1 VDATG
6 SLSLQN
12 SHWLI
17 FFFSISEAFNFE
29 GIGAMKK
36 LNYKR
41 FLNHAG
47 FWSSFILLFLV
58 IYGPVLDNYPWLFLS
73 SLVMLPFIMLVVYT
87 INYVLLPTFLKQK
100 KYFLLGTLIVL
111 ILLMVPPIPRILVM
125 KLEGEQINFRNFLD
139 YNLLPFYFE
148 TGLITFIAFSIKLFK
163 ERNREQEQKNRL
175 EKQKLQAELS
185 ALKGQLNAHFLFNT
199 LNNLYGLAKKKSEH
213 APSGILML
221 SEMLHFVLY
230 DCTQESY
237 SLQKELDFINNYIE
251 LEKLRYGERLR
262 IQKEEDLQNGM
273 TEIAPLLL
281 FPFVENSF
289 KHGASKKKDQVWIR
303 IKVTTNRQG
312 LIFEVENN
320 RYNDPAGDSTSTG
333 GLGLANVQKRLEILY
348 PQRHTLEI
356 RSGDSTFYVR
366 LRIHQN
372 TLS

>member
-1 VDATG
+1 M
-6 SLSLQN
+6 
-12 SHWLI
+12 
-17 FFFSISEAFNFE
+17 
-29 GIGAMKK
+29 GAMKK
-36 LNYKR
+36 LNYNR
-41 FLNHAG
+41 FLRHAG
-47 FWSSFILLFLV
+47 FWTSFILLFLV

-87 INYVLLPTFLKQK
+87 INYVLLPIFLKQE
-100 KYFLLGTLIVL
+100 KYFLLGILIVL
-111 ILLMVPPIPRILVM
+111 ILLIVPPIPRILVM
-125 KLEGEQINFRNFLD
+125 QLEGEEINFSNFLD

-163 ERNREQEQKNRL
+163 ERNREQKEKNQL

-230 DCTQESY
+230 DCTHEAY
-237 SLQKELDFINNYIE
+237 PLQKELDFINNYIE
-251 LEKLRYGERLR
+251 LEKLRYGERLE
-262 IQKEEDLQNGM
+262 IQKEEDLQNGN

-289 KHGASKKKDQVWIR
+289 KHGASKKKDQVWIKISVR
-303 IKVTTNRQG
+303 ADPQG
-312 LIFEVENN
+312 LRFEVENN
-320 RYNDPAGDSTSTG
+320 KFAEPPGNPKSAG

-348 PQRHTLEI
+348 PQRHTLDI
-356 RSGDSTFYVR
+356 RSDDSTFYVR
-366 LRIHQN
+366 LQIHQSP
-372 TLS
+372 LS